1 MVFCRC
7 CDIWECHVFCKE
19 EGGGGGG
26 VVVAADED
34 GSGGI
39 EGDGC

>member
-1 MVFCRC
+1 MGMSRVLQGR
-7 CDIWECHVFCKE
+7 
-19 EGGGGGG
+19 GGGGGD